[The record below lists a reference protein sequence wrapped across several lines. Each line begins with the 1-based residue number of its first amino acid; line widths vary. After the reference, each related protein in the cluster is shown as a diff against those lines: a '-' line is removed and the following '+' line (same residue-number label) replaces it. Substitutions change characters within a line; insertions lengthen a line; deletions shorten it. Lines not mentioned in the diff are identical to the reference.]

1 MGEREREMEGEK
13 GRGHSRGRA
22 SRLNAA
28 YCHGAQKGE
37 CNCDC
42 DADCDWWLRLRL
54 VTGMWLGLK
63 LWPLSNELNEYVQRS
78 SLSSVPHIQDT
89 YVRQSVCVC
98 ISTEYMWDT
107 VSVSCVCMR
116 WSLLRHRQCL
126 ASAPCPRIL
135 LWHLHLLSPRCAAKT
150 YAPCVCV
157 CVSATV
163 HLFCVYLSILYL
175 ARERFLCHCANYTK
189 TTTSGSTD
197 NVCHHM
203 HHSARSNPPPSSP
216 SLSFPSPPF
225 YCIRYT
231 HNICASISVRKL

>member
-1 MGEREREMEGEK
+1 
-13 GRGHSRGRA
+13 
-22 SRLNAA
+22 
-28 YCHGAQKGE
+28 
-37 CNCDC
+37 
-42 DADCDWWLRLRL
+42 
-54 VTGMWLGLK
+54 MWLGLK

-98 ISTEYMWDT
+98 VYLLNTCEILYPYLVFACVEACFAI
-107 VSVSCVCMR
+107 VSA
-116 WSLLRHRQCL
+116 LPPP
-126 ASAPCPRIL
+126 PCPRIL

-150 YAPCVCV
+150 YAPCVCVCV

-203 HHSARSNPPPSSP
+203 HHSARSNPPP
-216 SLSFPSPPF
+216 LFPLPQLPLA
-225 YCIRYT
+225 T
-231 HNICASISVRKL
+231 VLLH

>member
-1 MGEREREMEGEK
+1 MTATGDWDVAWPEAVAVIQRIKRV
-13 GRGHSRGRA
+13 RAAQLALVCATHTGHICESA
-22 SRLNAA
+22 
-28 YCHGAQKGE
+28 
-37 CNCDC
+37 
-42 DADCDWWLRLRL
+42 
-54 VTGMWLGLK
+54 
-63 LWPLSNELNEYVQRS
+63 
-78 SLSSVPHIQDT
+78 
-89 YVRQSVCVC
+89 SVCVC
-98 ISTEYMWDT
+98 VYLLNTCEILYPYLVFACVEACFAI
-107 VSVSCVCMR
+107 VSA
-116 WSLLRHRQCL
+116 LPPP
-126 ASAPCPRIL
+126 PCPRIL

-203 HHSARSNPPPSSP
+203 HHSARSNPPPPSSP

>member
-1 MGEREREMEGEK
+1 MGERERKMEGEN

-42 DADCDWWLRLRL
+42 DADCDWWLRL
-54 VTGMWLGLK
+54 VTGMRLGLK

-78 SLSSVPHIQDT
+78 SLSSVQHIQDT
-89 YVRQSVCVC
+89 YMRQSVCVC

-126 ASAPCPRIL
+126 AFAPLPSHTSLASSPAVAALCSENLCPL
-135 LWHLHLLSPRCAAKT
+135 CM
-150 YAPCVCV
+150 CVCV

-175 ARERFLCHCANYTK
+175 ARERFFCHCANYTK

-203 HHSARSNPPPSSP
+203 HHSARSNLPPSS
-216 SLSFPSPPF
+216 PSPPF